1 MTNDWD
7 RQRDIEA
14 EGQRAA
20 VYHAKKTRADLRTP
34 DPRTAAL
41 VEAARGIEWANEQL
55 AATRTHAVYLAM
67 IDSGQSDALLSL
79 DARRQ
84 ALRAALAAWEA

>member
-20 VYHAKKTRADLRTP
+20 VYHAKKTRAAATP

-84 ALRAALAAWEA
+84 ALRAALAAWGA